1 MPVVSAHA
9 WVSQW
14 MHPVKVLW
22 SIKVS
27 AYRPHMAGA
36 LSSLVLKG
44 RAKRSPGCICAPRVW
59 RPLLLTF
66 LLCYSVGLLGLWFC
80 LKAPVHR
87 REAWGGES
95 LFLSFSSS
103 RFIFFFFQF
112 AICLLSL
119 WPGISLLW
127 LNVLKDYT
135 LYLKTS
141 WVNPLKFYLIRLNV
155 KGFCVIILI

>member
-1 MPVVSAHA
+1 MPVVSARA

-27 AYRPHMAGA
+27 AYLPHMAGFDA
-36 LSSLVLKG
+36 ACPERQSPE
-44 RAKRSPGCICAPRVW
+44 RSPGCICAPSVW
-59 RPLLLTF
+59 RRLLLTF
-66 LLCYSVGLLGLWFC
+66 LLYYSVELLGLWFC

-103 RFIFFFFQF
+103 HFIFFFFHF

-141 WVNPLKFYLIRLNV
+141 WVNPLKFYLIRSNV
-155 KGFCVIILI
+155 KCFCMIILI

>member
-1 MPVVSAHA
+1 MPVVSARA

-27 AYRPHMAGA
+27 AYLPHMAGFDA
-36 LSSLVLKG
+36 ACPERQSPE
-44 RAKRSPGCICAPRVW
+44 RSPGCICAPSVW
-59 RPLLLTF
+59 RRLLLTF
-66 LLCYSVGLLGLWFC
+66 FLYYSVELLGLWFC

-103 RFIFFFFQF
+103 HFIFFFFFSLCNMFTF
-112 AICLLSL
+112 AVAWDFFTLVECIERLYPLFKDFLGQPFEVLL
-119 WPGISLLW
+119 
-127 LNVLKDYT
+127 D
-135 LYLKTS
+135 
-141 WVNPLKFYLIRLNV
+141 
-155 KGFCVIILI
+155 